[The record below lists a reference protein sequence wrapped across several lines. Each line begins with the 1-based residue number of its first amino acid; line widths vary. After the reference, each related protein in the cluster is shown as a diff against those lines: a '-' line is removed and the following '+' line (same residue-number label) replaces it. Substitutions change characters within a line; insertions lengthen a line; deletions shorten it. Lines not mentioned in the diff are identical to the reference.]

1 MSLPVRF
8 SLSTNLQVPP
18 VTRRILLPLLAFVL
32 LPALAFAKDYP
43 AKKYPSSSAY
53 PAPNYAAPVKD
64 YPDLVSV
71 GLGMYN
77 PTKDAKRES
86 LDYRVEYRWGV
97 SILPHLSDSFNSVEP
112 LFQVH
117 PLLGIQGNTRGAF
130 YGSGGLVMDIPF
142 SEMGIVSW
150 SETVGGFIQGHDPVN
165 MGTVFQFR
173 SQIELGARFEN
184 GMRVTGYFS
193 HTSNAGLGSRN
204 PGAEAAGVY
213 FHVPVSSFG
222 L

>member
-1 MSLPVRF
+1 MS
-8 SLSTNLQVPP
+8 
-18 VTRRILLPLLAFVL
+18 RRILLPLLAFAL
-32 LPALAFAKDYP
+32 FPAFAFAKEYP
-43 AKKYPSSSAY
+43 AKKYPSVASPTLAT
-53 PAPNYAAPVKD
+53 PAAFDRNYL
-64 YPDLVSV
+64 DLVSF

-77 PTKDAKRES
+77 PKKDAKRES
-86 LDYRVEYRWGV
+86 MDYRVEYRWGL
-97 SILPHLSDSFNSVEP
+97 SILPRLSDSFNSVES

-117 PLLGIQGNTRGAF
+117 PMLGIQGNTRGAF

-142 SEMGIVSW
+142 SEMGILSW
-150 SETVGGFIQGHDPVN
+150 SEAVGGFIQGRDRTD

-193 HTSNAGLGSRN
+193 HTSNAGLSSRN

-213 FHVPVSSFG
+213 FHVPISSFG